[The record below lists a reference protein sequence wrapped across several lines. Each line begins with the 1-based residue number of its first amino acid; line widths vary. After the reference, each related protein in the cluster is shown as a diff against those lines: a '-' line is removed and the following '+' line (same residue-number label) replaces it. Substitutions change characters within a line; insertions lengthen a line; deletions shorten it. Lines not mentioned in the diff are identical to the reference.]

1 MASLTNSPTMEAQ
14 ELKIRLEEITETQQ
28 LVLNEIDTYSVE
40 DLTEFVVEQNPHEI
54 WEWIRRVADH
64 FDKFK
69 RVISKF
75 LRRPPTGVE
84 DAEIA

>member
-1 MASLTNSPTMEAQ
+1 MEAQ

-40 DLTEFVVEQNPHEI
+40 DLTEFVVERNPHEI
-54 WEWIRRVADH
+54 WEWIGRVAYR
-64 FDKFK
+64 FNRFK
-69 RVISKF
+69 WIINRF
-75 LRRPPTGVE
+75 LKNPPTGVG